1 MSWFIYMLECE
12 DGSLYTGI
20 AIDVAKRFLQH
31 CSGKGARYT
40 KAHVPKQ
47 ILFSVMLPDRSSA
60 LRIELAVKTLSAKQ
74 KRELA
79 SRLLDMGEPVV
90 QLPPANK
97 NSIIKTIT

>member
-1 MSWFIYMLECE
+1 MLECE

-31 CSGKGARYT
+31 CKGKGARYT
-40 KAHVPKQ
+40 RTHTPKR
-47 ILFSVMLPDRSSA
+47 ILFSAMLPDRSSA
-60 LRIELAVKTLSAKQ
+60 LSIEHAVKTLSAKQ

-79 SRLLDMGEPVV
+79 TRLLDMGEPVV
-90 QLPPANK
+90 QLPPVNK